1 MRLIR
6 KLLLLLLFV
15 IVLWISASLIWLNP
29 QEIELNLLFAT
40 VKPKLGEALLGSLA
54 VGMLIGITSMVLPW
68 AKRANKARKLG
79 KNLRSKEMEVENLRK
94 LPMQEIE

>member
-1 MRLIR
+1 MKLFR

-29 QEIELNLLFAT
+29 EQVELNLLFAT

-54 VGMLIGITSMVLPW
+54 IGMLIGITSMFLPW